1 MSVLPDL
8 SNNATLQSLSFFIS
22 LSFTTLQG
30 QVLHLS
36 AHRKALSTLPVDED
50 FQRYYYQGGG
60 KGDEIM
66 ETREAKIIHLG
77 IEDGYKV
84 ERSSMS
90 LF

>member
-1 MSVLPDL
+1 M
-8 SNNATLQSLSFFIS
+8 
-22 LSFTTLQG
+22 
-30 QVLHLS
+30 HLS

-50 FQRYYYQGGG
+50 FQRYYQGGG
-60 KGDEIM
+60 KGGEILG
-66 ETREAKIIHLG
+66 TREAKIIHLG